1 MKKAKYQ
8 TIKEIAGLLAIPL
21 ILLATYFLVFL
32 IWIAFNL
39 PSADELVSIV
49 TNYFNNYGLWIVF
62 ISALI
67 EGFFIIGQYF
77 PGSTII
83 FIGVI
88 SAGKD
93 VVRAAEIVL
102 IVGVAFTMAY
112 YGDYLIGRYGWYKLF
127 LKFGLKKPIEQAK
140 KKISRHAFK
149 GIVSSYWEPSLATIA
164 ATAAG
169 ILQIPHRKFLFY
181 STIGVVVWLSFW
193 GTLVFFLGQASLK
206 IMGPKYI
213 LMITAVWI
221 IFIIIAYFVE
231 KRNERGI
238 NF

>member
-1 MKKAKYQ
+1 MNKA
-8 TIKEIAGLLAIPL
+8 IKDILRLLIIPF
-21 ILLATYFLVFL
+21 ILLATYFIVFL
-32 IWIAFNL
+32 LWIAFDL
-39 PSADELVSIV
+39 PPAEELTKIV
-49 TNYFNNYGLWIVF
+49 TNYFNTYGLGIIF

-67 EGFFIIGQYF
+67 EGFFILGQYF

-93 VVRAAEIVL
+93 VTRAVEVVVIVS
-102 IVGVAFTMAY
+102 IAFIIAY

-127 LKFGLKKPIEQAK
+127 LKFGVKHALEQAK
-140 KKISRHAFK
+140 KRISKHVFK

-169 ILQIPHRKFLFY
+169 ILQISHKKFLIY
-181 STIGVVVWLSFW
+181 STIGVIFWLSFW
-193 GTLVFFLGQASLK
+193 GTLVFILGQAALQ

-213 LMITAVWI
+213 LI
-221 IFIIIAYFVE
+221 IFMIWVAFIIAAYFIE
-231 KRNERGI
+231 KRNERRL

>member
-140 KKISRHAFK
+140 KKISKHAFK
-149 GIVSSYWEPSLATIA
+149 GIISSYWEPSLATIA
-164 ATAAG
+164 ATASG
-169 ILQIPHRKFLFY
+169 I
-181 STIGVVVWLSFW
+181 T
-193 GTLVFFLGQASLK
+193 
-206 IMGPKYI
+206 
-213 LMITAVWI
+213 
-221 IFIIIAYFVE
+221 
-231 KRNERGI
+231 
-238 NF
+238 